1 MKNVLYLAGGLLLSG
16 LNPSFA
22 QRDFTNCSAAFL
34 NNKMI
39 VTEYSNK
46 GKSTVS
52 EKSTGELTVC
62 TAEIGPEKS
71 KPVEKIVFKVAI
83 RDKESKTLVMYSDNT
98 FRQIDIQDILK
109 KCKKGD
115 LIVLMTT
122 DNQYALPHN
131 EILVL

>member
-1 MKNVLYLAGGLLLSG
+1 MKNVFYLPCLFLLAIT
-16 LNPSFA
+16 NPLIA
-22 QRDFTNCSAAFL
+22 QNKFTNCTAAFL

-52 EKSTGELTVC
+52 EKSIGQLTVC
-62 TAEIGPEKS
+62 TAEISSEKS
-71 KPVEKIVFKVAI
+71 KPVEKIMFKVAI
-83 RDKESKTLVMYSDNT
+83 RDKKSKTLVMYSDEG
-98 FRQIDIQDILK
+98 FKQIDIQNILK

>member
-1 MKNVLYLAGGLLLSG
+1 MKNVLYLTGGFLLSG

-46 GKSTVS
+46 GKSAVS

>member
-1 MKNVLYLAGGLLLSG
+1 MKNVLYLVGGFLSLG

-22 QRDFTNCSAAFL
+22 QGDFTNCSAAFL

-39 VTEYSNK
+39 VTEYSSK
-46 GKSTVS
+46 GKSTIS

-62 TAEIGPEKS
+62 TAEIGQKES
-71 KPVEKIVFKVAI
+71 KPLERIVFKVAI
-83 RDKESKTLVMYSDNT
+83 RDNKSQTLVMFSDET
-98 FRQIDIQDILK
+98 FRKIDIQNILR